1 MKKLISL
8 MTVLVMMFSF
18 ITASATV
25 NEADVTSL
33 MAEMNIM
40 NGYPDGKF
48 YPELPVTR
56 AQFAKIAVNAS
67 KYKNMVAHGMV
78 TSPFADVSYSH
89 WAAPYIKIAS
99 ENKLILGY
107 PDSTFLPE
115 NSVSLAEAVTVAVKL
130 LGYTDS
136 DFSTS
141 WPYGQMGVANNI
153 GLTDGIDAG
162 MNDPLTRADVRTL
175 IYNVLRTN
183 MKDSN
188 TEYITALGYS
198 IVENVTLI
206 ATNSENSSVGAGKIH
221 TSAGTYEIDE
231 NFDPEN
237 VGFRGDAVVKDG
249 KIKLFFGN
257 NQSVQSYAV
266 YSSTNSDVIVYSG
279 SGLSSL
285 DLDKNVKAY
294 FNLQEQTLGNVM
306 PSLDMGYGIDVFYN
320 SSGVVD
326 YVLVSSGKI
335 SGPATVYTLST
346 LERLGFDSSS
356 TYMRDGKK
364 ATKSDISQYD
374 IIYYSTAMDTVWS
387 YSKKVTGVFEKASPN
402 KDSVTSVTVSGTVY
416 ELESAAAMSALSSGG
431 NFELGDTV
439 TLLLGKDGR
448 VADCIDPTGTNETS
462 YGILKSVGTKPFT
475 DVNGNE
481 TTSYYATVV
490 LTNGNEATYMAK
502 SEYDEYINKP
512 VRLNVTGGVAT
523 VSKINLSDSVY
534 GKVDASK
541 MKLGTSSLADDI
553 EILDV
558 TTTDDYESLNYT
570 TVFVSR
576 LDGATISASDVL
588 YYSKNLEGEIDKL
601 ILEDVTGDAYS
612 YGIVQKATT
621 KLSNG
626 ASMKGGTYEVV
637 IGSENRTVSSSSTK
651 FAVQS
656 GQPARFELSGNSV
669 NKIVG
674 LSSVPGNVTA
684 VSSTYIETEEG
695 KYLLSDKVVCY
706 DENYMVVPISDVI
719 SGNYS
724 VFAYYDS
731 SPASGGRIR
740 VLKVKSK

>member
-1 MKKLISL
+1 M
-8 MTVLVMMFSF
+8 
-18 ITASATV
+18 
-25 NEADVTSL
+25 
-33 MAEMNIM
+33 
-40 NGYPDGKF
+40 
-48 YPELPVTR
+48 
-56 AQFAKIAVNAS
+56 
-67 KYKNMVAHGMV
+67 
-78 TSPFADVSYSH
+78 
-89 WAAPYIKIAS
+89 
-99 ENKLILGY
+99 
-107 PDSTFLPE
+107 
-115 NSVSLAEAVTVAVKL
+115 
-130 LGYTDS
+130 
-136 DFSTS
+136 
-141 WPYGQMGVANNI
+141 
-153 GLTDGIDAG
+153 
-162 MNDPLTRADVRTL
+162 
-175 IYNVLRTN
+175 
-183 MKDSN
+183 
-188 TEYITALGYS
+188 
-198 IVENVTLI
+198 
-206 ATNSENSSVGAGKIH
+206 
-221 TSAGTYEIDE
+221 
-231 NFDPEN
+231 
-237 VGFRGDAVVKDG
+237 
-249 KIKLFFGN
+249 
-257 NQSVQSYAV
+257 
-266 YSSTNSDVIVYSG
+266 
-279 SGLSSL
+279 
-285 DLDKNVKAY
+285 
-294 FNLQEQTLGNVM
+294 
-306 PSLDMGYGIDVFYN
+306 
-320 SSGVVD
+320 
-326 YVLVSSGKI
+326 
-335 SGPATVYTLST
+335 
-346 LERLGFDSSS
+346 
-356 TYMRDGKK
+356 
-364 ATKSDISQYD
+364 
-374 IIYYSTAMDTVWS
+374 
-387 YSKKVTGVFEKASPN
+387 
-402 KDSVTSVTVSGTVY
+402 
-416 ELESAAAMSALSSGG
+416 
-431 NFELGDTV
+431 
-439 TLLLGKDGR
+439 
-448 VADCIDPTGTNETS
+448 
-462 YGILKSVGTKPFT
+462 
-475 DVNGNE
+475 
-481 TTSYYATVV
+481 
-490 LTNGNEATYMAK
+490 TNGNEVTYMAK

-588 YYSKNLEGEIDKL
+588 YYSKNLAGEIDKL

>member
-25 NEADVTSL
+25 NEADITSL

-40 NGYPDGKF
+40 NGFPDGEF

-221 TSAGTYEIDE
+221 TSAGTYEINE
-231 NFDPEN
+231 NFDTGN

-306 PSLDMGYGIDVFYN
+306 PSLDMGYEIDVFYN
-320 SSGVVD
+320 SSGAVD

-346 LERLGFDSSS
+346 VDALGFDSSS

-448 VADCIDPTGTNETS
+448 VADCIDPTGTNEVA

-475 DVNGNE
+475 DANGNE
-481 TTSYYATVV
+481 TTAYYATVV

-512 VRLNVTGGVAT
+512 IRLNVTGGIAT
-523 VSKINLSDSVY
+523 VSKINSSDSVY

-553 EILDV
+553 EILDI
-558 TTTDDYESLNYT
+558 TTTQTHLPLNYT
-570 TVFVSR
+570 TVFPVR
-576 LDGATISASDVL
+576 LDGVTLSADDIL
-588 YYSKNLEGEIDKL
+588 YFSKNLAGEIDKL
-601 ILEDVTGDAYS
+601 ILADVTGDAYS
-612 YGIVQKATT
+612 YGIIKDAIVNKDVR
-621 KLSNG
+621 
-626 ASMKGGTYEVV
+626 GGTYEVV
-637 IGSENRTVSSSSTK
+637 IGSENKTHNSSSTK
-651 FAVQS
+651 YLVQT
-656 GQPARFELSGNSV
+656 GQPARFKTSGSS
-669 NKIVG
+669 ITGISG
-674 LSSVPGNVTA
+674 LAGVPGTVRE

-719 SGNYS
+719 GNDNYT
-724 VFAYYDS
+724 VTAYYDRH
-731 SPASGGRIR
+731 PNLGGRIR
-740 VLKVKSK
+740 VLKVKLK